1 MGVTM
6 NKTSNS
12 VKFKGIILTLT
23 GGCFWG
29 LLAALFL
36 AVYTIQPA
44 ELLSYYDTTMVI
56 GWGML
61 IGGLLLIVAFRP

>member
-6 NKTSNS
+6 NKTSNL

-44 ELLSYYDTTMVI
+44 KLLS
-56 GWGML
+56 
-61 IGGLLLIVAFRP
+61 

>member
-6 NKTSNS
+6 NKTSNL

-36 AVYTIQPA
+36 AVYTNTTSRVT
-44 ELLSYYDTTMVI
+44 ELL
-56 GWGML
+56 
-61 IGGLLLIVAFRP
+61 